1 MRIIKKQ
8 NLIKLLILMAEKCE
22 KLLNDRLP
30 VQCNNV
36 PCGSKKKETV
46 QSKLDGISW
55 QWKISGSVIKSGT

>member
-46 QSKLDGISW
+46 QSKLDGIL
-55 QWKISGSVIKSGT
+55 